1 MGNVRLGMGNT
12 PNHHFNAPVG
22 RWRDER
28 FATIRRQFG
37 AITWMRR
44 FLTPTQGERNSPET
58 MVATLHSSDTSIII
72 DLILLADA
80 VGAKD
85 TPDTRRLAQAVSRTA
100 RVSGA
105 STIALRARVV
115 ERLASVAAP
124 QAQIVLAVNRLLVA
138 SERQI
143 HLLPSQG
150 AAWEHPIALDA
161 LCPRDHRP

>member
-1 MGNVRLGMGNT
+1 MPLS
-12 PNHHFNAPVG
+12 A
-22 RWRDER
+22 
-28 FATIRRQFG
+28 A
-37 AITWMRR
+37 
-44 FLTPTQGERNSPET
+44 
-58 MVATLHSSDTSIII
+58 TSIII

-85 TPDTRRLAQAVSRTA
+85 TPETRRLAQSVSRTA

-115 ERLASVAAP
+115 ERLAAIAAP

-143 HLLPSQG
+143 HGLPSQG

-161 LCPRDHRP
+161 LCPRDHGP

>member
-1 MGNVRLGMGNT
+1 MPLS
-12 PNHHFNAPVG
+12 A
-22 RWRDER
+22 
-28 FATIRRQFG
+28 A
-37 AITWMRR
+37 
-44 FLTPTQGERNSPET
+44 
-58 MVATLHSSDTSIII
+58 TSIII

-85 TPDTRRLAQAVSRTA
+85 TPETRRLAQAVSRTA